1 LDLGPTD
8 LEFIAISSIIKVNI
22 TCIF

>member
-1 LDLGPTD
+1 LGPTD